1 MKGGATVIKLG
12 EWVRAC
18 GTRHSA
24 IRLLA
29 PYAWFRGARLEVK
42 PTGRV
47 VILAF
52 MDAPRDPAA
61 RDGVLERVASH
72 LGGVSLETRIG
83 CPPPASRTREQR
95 PTGCRGIDTVFE

>member
-1 MKGGATVIKLG
+1 MTGGATVVVMA

-18 GTRHSA
+18 KTRHLA

-42 PTGRV
+42 PTGQV

-52 MDAPRDPAA
+52 VTAPRDAAA
-61 RDGVLERVASH
+61 RDGALERVASH
-72 LGGVSLETRIG
+72 LGGVPLETRVG
-83 CPPPASRTREQR
+83 CPPPNPRTRER
-95 PTGCRGIDTVFE
+95 TMTGCRGIDTVFE